1 MPMSRE
7 LADLVSYGCGQVE
20 GSEIEGFR
28 FVGYFELSSQQRV
41 AAIREWLMT
50 QPEKSDED
58 AKGAWCRHF
67 TSRAVYLKDRK
78 THIERHT
85 NSDLRAV
92 PEGEIIARAAWAHG
106 KDARGGPG
114 ERSDFTDIREILR
127 EHGPREGIRL
137 VAEKYP
143 GQFMRYPSGITQLAD
158 LVVPKVDED
167 PSFKLRPW
175 QECMVKILRGPAH
188 DRHIYWIEDGV
199 GGEGKSRLTTYLCRA
214 MNAIELD
221 GRITDCAFAYASQP
235 IVVFDLA
242 RPMDVLS
249 LKDLYAVAEK
259 LKNGQLVS
267 SKYQSK
273 LKVFKV
279 PHVVFFSNHPPP
291 IGVWS
296 ADRVQHIVLSPSPPF
311 RAHSVAGAAPP
322 PPPPP
327 SGADLFKKLMA
338 EREAEEKDAAERA
351 EEAAEDE
358 ERRQDKPKRLR
369 RAAEA
374 NKEQAMKR
382 RTPSDIR
389 SFLHAQDSASEEGDS

>member
-1 MPMSRE
+1 MN
-7 LADLVSYGCGQVE
+7 
-20 GSEIEGFR
+20 
-28 FVGYFELSSQQRV
+28 
-41 AAIREWLMT
+41 
-50 QPEKSDED
+50 
-58 AKGAWCRHF
+58 RHMCP
-67 TSRAVYLKDRK
+67 
-78 THIERHT
+78 
-85 NSDLRAV
+85 DLRAV
-92 PEGEIIARAAWAHG
+92 PEGEIIARAAWVHG
-106 KDARGGPG
+106 SDVRGGSG
-114 ERSDFTDIREILR
+114 ERTDFTDIREILR

-167 PSFKLRPW
+167 PTFKLRPW
-175 QECMVKILRGPAH
+175 QECLVKILRGPAH

-338 EREAEEKDAAERA
+338 EREADEKEKAERA
-351 EEAAEDE
+351 EEAAEDAQ
-358 ERRQDKPKRLR
+358 RQENKKKRLL
-369 RAAEA
+369 RAAEE
-374 NKEQAMKR
+374 NVR
-382 RTPSDIR
+382 RNRARAS
-389 SFLHAQDSASEEGDS
+389 SEERDS